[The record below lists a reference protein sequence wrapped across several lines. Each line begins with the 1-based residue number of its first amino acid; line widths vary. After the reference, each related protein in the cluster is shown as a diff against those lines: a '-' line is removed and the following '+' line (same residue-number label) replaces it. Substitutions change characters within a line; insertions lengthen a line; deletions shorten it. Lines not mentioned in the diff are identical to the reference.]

1 MGCEITNVKSARYGI
16 LPSVGSSS
24 AALSVAVTSARHGV
38 LPQVESSKVGAEAF
52 VESLRIGILPK
63 VTSSIVCDVG
73 VGEFV
78 RWALESLQWLDEDN
92 QVGVTKYNTLI
103 ASGEWSL
110 EELEIEELL

>member
-1 MGCEITNVKSARYGI
+1 MGCEITNVESARYGI
-16 LPSVGSSS
+16 LPSVTSSS
-24 AALSVAVTSARHGV
+24 STLSVAVASARHGG
-38 LPQVESSKVGAEAF
+38 LPAVDSGGVKAETF

-78 RWALESLQWLDEDN
+78 KWALESLQWLGEDN
-92 QVGVTKYNTLI
+92 QVGVTKFNTLI

>member
-1 MGCEITNVKSARYGI
+1 MGCKITNVESARYGI
-16 LPSVGSSS
+16 MPSATSSS
-24 AALSVAVTSARHGV
+24 STLSIAVTSARHGV
-38 LPQVESSKVGAEAF
+38 LPSVDSGGVKAEAF

-78 RWALESLQWLDEDN
+78 RWALESLQWLGEDN
-92 QVGVTKYNTLI
+92 QVGVTKFNTLI

-110 EELEIEELL
+110 EEVTIEELL

>member
-1 MGCEITNVKSARYGI
+1 MGCEITNVESARYDI

-24 AALSVAVTSARHGV
+24 VTLSAAVTSARHGV
-38 LPQVESSKVGAEAF
+38 LPSVDSGGVKTEAF
-52 VESLRIGILPK
+52 VESLRLGILPK

-78 RWALESLQWLDEDN
+78 KWALESLQWLGEDN
-92 QVGVTKYNTLI
+92 CIGVTKFNTLI